1 MRASWDDVTSDSVIM
16 DLEVEDEDLEEK
28 MNNLFDYSYVVQLK
42 STKEEFDNYEKS
54 VATIDD
60 TIKLVLI

>member
-28 MNNLFDYSYVVQLK
+28 MNNLYDYSYVVQLK

-54 VATIDD
+54 VGIIDD
-60 TIKLVLI
+60 IVKLV